1 MRGIGACKDR
11 FHSVHIVLKTVEIFR
26 VKRMDAVERGYDPQG
41 GFMAR
46 LIQQLTEAKIRTL
59 TKIGLYHDGAGLY
72 LQIRPG
78 GARSWIYRFR
88 LNRRAR
94 DMGLGALADVSLV
107 KARDKAGAA
116 RALVND
122 GIDPIEHTR
131 AQTSIPAAPKRASSP
146 SFEEVA
152 EAYMTDRLK
161 RLRSEIHRR
170 QWRQSLL
177 DYVYPIIGAMPVNE
191 IETNDVLAVLRPIW
205 ETKCETATR
214 IRERIE
220 RILARATVE
229 GLRRGANPATWRG
242 HLQEALPARS
252 EVQPVERFRAMEFRD
267 VRVLMAQLCQI
278 KTVGAMA
285 LRFLIFCAARSGEVL
300 GARWGEI
307 DWTENT
313 WTIPAART
321 KTNRAHIVPL
331 STGALAALREIKP
344 LHGMCEDFIF
354 PGTKGA
360 GVSGTTLL
368 VLLQRRMNRAA
379 TTHGFRSAFR
389 DWCGDEGEVPRELA
403 EAALAH
409 AVKDATEQA
418 YRRKTAVER
427 RRKVMQA
434 WCDYI
439 SPPVSTEIVD
449 IQEARRARAIVA

>member
-1 MRGIGACKDR
+1 
-11 FHSVHIVLKTVEIFR
+11 
-26 VKRMDAVERGYDPQG
+26 
-41 GFMAR
+41 MAR

-59 TKIGLYHDGAGLY
+59 TKIGLHHDGAGLY

-88 LNRRAR
+88 LNSHTR

-107 KARDKAGAA
+107 KARDKASAA

-131 AQTSIPAAPKRASSP
+131 TQTNIPAAPKRASSP

-152 EAYMTDRLK
+152 EAYMADRLK

-170 QWRQSLL
+170 QWRQTLL
-177 DYVYPIIGAMPVNE
+177 DYAYPIIGKMPVNE
-191 IETNDVLAVLRPIW
+191 IETNDVLAVLKPIW
-205 ETKCETATR
+205 ESKCETAAR
-214 IRERIE
+214 LRGRIE

-252 EVQPVERFRAMEFRD
+252 EVQPVQHFRAMEFRD
-267 VRVLMAQLCQI
+267 VPAFMAQLRPI

-285 LRFLIFCAARSGEVL
+285 LRFLILSAARSNEVL

-331 STGALAALREIKP
+331 STGALATLREIRP
-344 LHGMCEDFIF
+344 LRGVSGDFIF
-354 PGTKGA
+354 PGTKGR
-360 GVSGTTLL
+360 GG
-368 VLLQRRMNRAA
+368 RI
-379 TTHGFRSAFR
+379 
-389 DWCGDEGEVPRELA
+389 W
-403 EAALAH
+403 
-409 AVKDATEQA
+409 
-418 YRRKTAVER
+418 
-427 RRKVMQA
+427 
-434 WCDYI
+434 
-439 SPPVSTEIVD
+439 
-449 IQEARRARAIVA
+449 

>member
-1 MRGIGACKDR
+1 
-11 FHSVHIVLKTVEIFR
+11 
-26 VKRMDAVERGYDPQG
+26 
-41 GFMAR
+41 MAR
-46 LIQQLTEAKIRTL
+46 LIQQLTEAKIRAL
-59 TKIGLYHDGAGLY
+59 TKIGLHPDGAGLY
-72 LQIRPG
+72 LQIRPA

-88 LNRRAR
+88 LNSRTR

-107 KARDKAGAA
+107 KARDKASAA

-131 AQTSIPAAPKRASSP
+131 AQAVVPAPPKRHSAP
-146 SFEEVA
+146 TFEEVA

-170 QWRQSLL
+170 QWRQTLL
-177 DYVYPIIGAMPVNE
+177 DYAYPIIGKMPVDE

-205 ETKCETATR
+205 EAKCETAAR
-214 IRERIE
+214 LRERIE
-220 RILARATVE
+220 RVLARATVE

-252 EVQPVERFRAMEFRD
+252 EVQPVKHFRAMEFRE
-267 VRVLMAQLCQI
+267 VPAFMAQLRQI
-278 KTVGAMA
+278 KTVGALA
-285 LRFLIFCAARSGEVL
+285 LRFLILSAARSGEVL

-307 DWTENT
+307 DWMENT

-331 STGALAALREIKP
+331 STGALATLREIKP
-344 LHGMCEDFIF
+344 LRGVSEDFIF
-354 PGTKGA
+354 PGTTGR
-360 GVSGTTLL
+360 GISSTTLL

-403 EAALAH
+403 EASLAH
-409 AVKDATEQA
+409 VVKDTTERA

-434 WCDYI
+434 WCDFI
-439 SPPVSTEIVD
+439 LPPAPT
-449 IQEARRARAIVA
+449 AIVNIEEVRRGRVTAA